1 MRREKFLEK
10 NSGIFPRNAGDFP
23 MVSAFD
29 FGAIND
35 FSYLFMQA
43 GNKQFLGTVSGSRK
57 SFIFVKAV
65 RWCVHLLI
73 SHKKVRIALISFSA
87 Y

>member
-35 FSYLFMQA
+35 LSYLFMQA
-43 GNKQFLGTVSGSRK
+43 GNK
-57 SFIFVKAV
+57 
-65 RWCVHLLI
+65 
-73 SHKKVRIALISFSA
+73 
-87 Y
+87 